1 MRPEPK
7 AAVQPVVPIAE
18 PWSLSVEVELI
29 TRLFG
34 GGARARGLDGVAW
47 LRSSA
52 VKSALRA
59 WWRAGHA
66 ASCASLDELR
76 AAEKALFG
84 APGRLDGAGNP
95 VDGPGAVQVAVD
107 AGKLTGEAYAEP
119 ISNPLNGAY
128 FPARSIG
135 QDAALVARPSK
146 DAIARLRLMPRRTR
160 EGEVHAGARAAIEE
174 GLRLWLTL
182 GGAGARTRRGAGA
195 LALRTP
201 EAASALRVPAS
212 QRELE
217 AFLRERC
224 ARRSVA
230 PALDAVFSLARTRSI
245 FISSPRTTAEEAQ
258 HELLSALREA
268 RQDRPHPKSWSGK
281 NDWGRSRWPEA
292 DAIRLKAARG
302 AAAGRWRHEPAP
314 ANAGRYPRAALGLP
328 IVVQYAGP
336 REPDTHHVLGA
347 VHRPGAL
354 LKLDRYAS
362 PILLRP
368 VRVWDGQRAV
378 YVPVAVFTDCTL
390 PEGALPLVT
399 TTPNQEARPE
409 DVVRAFEIRREA
421 DATLRR
427 VEGAF
432 QKQGFKRL

>member
-7 AAVQPVVPIAE
+7 AELQPVVPSAE
-18 PWSLSVEVELI
+18 PWSLSVEIELL

-34 GGARARGLDGVAW
+34 GGARPRELDGVAW

-66 ASCASLDELR
+66 ASCGSLDELR

-84 APGRLDGAGNP
+84 APGRFARAGDP
-95 VDGPGAVQVAVD
+95 VDGPGAVQLAVE
-107 AGKLTGEAYAEP
+107 AGKLAGEPYGEP

-128 FPARSIG
+128 FPARSMG
-135 QDAALVARPSK
+135 QAAALVARPTK
-146 DAIARLRLMPRRTR
+146 GAIARLHLVPRRPR
-160 EGEVHAGARAAIEE
+160 RGEDHAGARAAIEE

-195 LALRTP
+195 LGVRTP
-201 EAASALRVPAS
+201 EMASALQLPAS
-212 QRELE
+212 LPELE

-245 FISSPRTTAEEAQ
+245 LVSSPRTSAEEAQ

-281 NDWGRSRWPEA
+281 DGWGRSRWPEA

-302 AAAGRWRHEPAP
+302 AAAGRWRHEPVP

-328 IVVQYAGP
+328 IVVQYTGQ
-336 REPDTHHVLGA
+336 REPETHHVLG
-347 VHRPGAL
+347 VVQGPRGP
-354 LKLDRYAS
+354 LKLDRYSS

-368 VRVWDGQRAV
+368 VRVWEGQRAV
-378 YVPVAVFTDCTL
+378 YVPVALFTDCTL
-390 PEGALPLVT
+390 PEGTQPLVT
-399 TTPNQEARPE
+399 TAPNQEARPE

-427 VEGAF
+427 VEEKF
-432 QKQGFKRL
+432 REQGFKRL